1 MDTSLST
8 SATAENSSDS
18 DCLEIDERRKRRR
31 RKKNKNEIELEKT
44 IENTL
49 SKCDNITP
57 DAAKKMLLKL
67 VRNEHVMALVRKI
80 NQFLKF

>member
-1 MDTSLST
+1 MLYPRFWVFTSVYFVQLFLVFI
-8 SATAENSSDS
+8 SASCSQP
-18 DCLEIDERRKRRR
+18 
-31 RKKNKNEIELEKT
+31 KNKNEIELEKT

-67 VRNEHVMALVRKI
+67 VRNEHVMALVRKT
-80 NQFLKF
+80 NKFLKF